1 MPDQVTVLRSGA
13 LLLGTEKVTSAE
25 VDEAVVL
32 DHERALRSL
41 AWIMSVPLLFAPQ

>member
-13 LLLGTEKVTSAE
+13 LLLAAQKITSAE
-25 VDEAVVL
+25 VDESVVL

-41 AWIMSVPLLFAPQ
+41 A